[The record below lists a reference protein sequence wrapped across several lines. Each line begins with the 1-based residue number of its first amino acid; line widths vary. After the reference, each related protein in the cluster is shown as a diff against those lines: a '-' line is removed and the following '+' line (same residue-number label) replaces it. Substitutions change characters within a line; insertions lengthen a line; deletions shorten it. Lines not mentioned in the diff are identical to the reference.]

1 MPELPEVETVRRG
14 LEPVMRGRRFV
25 HVTQRRKDL
34 RFPLPE
40 RFAERLTGRKVER
53 LDRRAK
59 YILIHLD
66 GAEVLAVHLGMTGR
80 FQVELPARRRRPPSP
95 LVGEGRGGGSTRGNP
110 PPLSPPH
117 KGEGDF
123 SSATTPTSTAT
134 TPSTITSCSRCR
146 AAPASPSTT
155 PAVSAT

>member
-1 MPELPEVETVRRG
+1 MPELPEVETVRQG

-34 RFPLPE
+34 CFPLPE
-40 RFAERLTGRKVER
+40 RFAERLVGRKVER

-80 FQVELPARRRRPPSP
+80 FSVELPRTPSP
-95 LVGEGRGGGSTRGNP
+95 RKRGEGTQPGSLG
-110 PPLSPPH
+110 
-117 KGEGDF
+117 
-123 SSATTPTSTAT
+123 
-134 TPSTITSCSRCR
+134 R
-146 AAPASPSTT
+146 AKR
-155 PAVSAT
+155 